1 MMMMMKKVDDHE
13 EAFEVLSDSEIIMK
27 IKNAEAEDT
36 AKEETEQVEYD
47 DIVCTTLQEAMRT
60 AETLSRSY
68 CFSETSADV
77 LNLVQQLYNT
87 TETERLFPLNSNP
100 TEMFA
105 WLRPWGYILRYQCIL
120 SHMGIM
126 GNKRADS
133 LASSANSLSGLQEIL
148 QTYSDS
154 AAGLD
159 EFKQPN
165 RISFKV
171 GSVVYQLRG
180 IDSESSNVHYS
191 ISGEQFTVD
200 RSTGVVTL
208 LRPLD
213 REDTDLIEVIISITD
228 EGIAG
233 SEPNTVSLRRE
244 ISVIDV
250 NDNAPLFHDRPYSF
264 VVPETTRIGAIL
276 YSNVTLSDADGGVN
290 SDIMLTCVDH
300 GDDVCQTFDVAP
312 EKIQEGQFIGIIS
325 LLKPLDFE
333 QYSSYTLVLKATDL
347 ASDPSKRLTAI
358 ANIAIEV
365 KDIQDQAPIFLNSPY
380 SVTTAEGSPP
390 GTSIFTVKAR
400 DGDVGDPRK
409 VVLSLEEDH
418 LNYFSLVPV
427 ESPGQDSVVTT
438 AHLVTSNNTLDREH
452 PDILQSGG
460 IYTFKIKATEMIN
473 NEVPG
478 DETTSQVIIVITD
491 IDDQVPTFN
500 QQSFN
505 INVSED
511 IGVDT
516 PLPGLNMVVDD
527 KDVGENSH
535 YSLKLRD
542 VENSDGVFTI
552 HPQSSLGR
560 TPVVIKVADVKKLDY
575 DVTDINLRKV
585 VFDVIASMKGEKGKE
600 KEVANSRVTVH
611 LLDANDNLPQFALSS
626 YRFRVSEDVKPGKL
640 ISNLSAT
647 DKDSGNFGK
656 LTYAIKGFGA
666 EKFSTDPVH
675 GGLYVAEKSK
685 GRVEQREGDQRLTP
699 DTGPSLS
706 IWQAYLEGTGSR
718 DFEVVDSF
726 EGALRVSVWGDG
738 VVAEGRS
745 QELQNLPLS
754 SYSSL
759 FIATMK
765 HTTPY
770 PSPPYYYSRALRT
783 RGRFKGYIMVGF
795 CNVDTYCNTGFIGL
809 DYESQISYSLTFE
822 AHDGGGRVATVNL
835 FVEVEDV
842 NDNAPVF
849 EESKYTRTVR
859 EGATSFEPQLFVR
872 ATDADGPDQGG
883 GKIFYSIE
891 STNIPGKFFVE
902 PVSGEIIINAPV
914 HVDDTPH
921 GQYELVVHA
930 SDAGEP
936 PLHTDVDLLIRV
948 GVLGNQRPTFRRTP
962 NIIDNSSS
970 YSATIH
976 ENAQPGSNVV
986 TVIATDPDG
995 QDSLLQYF
1003 IANGAKDKFVID
1015 RSSGQI
1021 SVSPDANFDLET
1033 EGSTYKIVV
1042 LAVDA
1047 GTPIHETA
1055 TTTVTVDIIDVN
1067 NKPPIFP
1074 GNPSTYTCYVSE
1086 SAAVGTFVFFATAD
1100 DPDTDAILEYS
1111 IIEPI
1116 RAVDRSGIFLKSTIP
1131 YNYKEIFKINSTSG
1145 EITVA
1150 QPLDHQSAAV
1160 IILTIQAKDLNAK
1173 ENIKEQIAKVEISIY
1188 IQAYND
1194 SNPIFTLPGW
1204 SISNTI
1210 VRIKIPEE
1218 QPVGTVLMTLTAK
1231 DPITSKFIKKF
1242 EQIESNTSVDEEKFV
1257 IIEVNSGNV
1266 ILNKRLDFESL
1277 HQKSLRFQVLA
1288 ISEDGSHNSEL
1299 TVVMDVEDI
1308 NDNSPEF
1315 SQKLYN
1321 VQILES
1327 SKFPEILMTIQAT
1340 DHDSINN
1347 LTGYGTVNYLLSG
1360 ENADFFIVNR
1370 ITGII
1375 QIAPNTTLDREK
1387 QSTLNFVVIAIDTP
1401 QGGVNQRKSIAMVRV
1416 EVLDVND
1423 NAPQFSKPIYSA
1435 VVPENVI
1442 VDTQVTIVAAHD
1454 PDEVLSGQIIYEISD
1469 EGEANGLFQVNM
1481 TTGNVTTQRVLTGK
1495 GRAEPYQLII
1505 RAYDKGEPPLFTDVI
1520 LNVHIGDVFA
1530 NDGVPIFIHPEL
1542 EEIAQISE
1550 NSSIG
1555 SPVFQV
1561 LASDPDDPN
1570 SPNGKIKYTF
1580 LNVENDANVF
1590 SIDSISGLITTSE
1603 LLDREIKQ
1611 SYSLLI
1617 IAQDQGDPP
1626 QQATRLLQVNVTDI
1640 DDNIPLFKRGLDVPK
1655 ILFLSGYDVASSG
1668 DEANTTKETSYS
1680 PWEPCCLLTT
1690 IHKTAYTSQAL
1701 IAIVS
1706 VCVQQT
1712 TLVSAITTISAPT
1725 PIISRTVDNKGVI
1738 TVVKRLDRETTSE
1751 HLITVKCFKMS
1762 SKPPIHQKQYN
1773 KQEPSLR
1780 QVRVV
1785 VEDIDDNKPY
1795 FTKDNIT
1802 IGVRLNVPVDTF
1814 LITLNSVDIDSNSEP
1829 ISYTL
1834 VNTTFFS
1841 LAPSVIDTVPV
1852 PTNHNIVFQ
1861 LDQHSGELRTAGNML
1876 AFVDGY
1882 FELQVVAENS
1892 EDLDR
1897 QASTIVKRYFFQS
1910 FFSDHISLSPLVLQ
1924 VVGEIYSKTDRV
1936 LTLDSIYFC
1945 LGNKHGHGT
1954 SRDECPS
1961 RDRK

>member
-1 MMMMMKKVDDHE
+1 MHLRQISTSSMSSIAWGLILALCVYDKPCESQALNKAPQFLPGGDM
-13 EAFEVLSDSEIIMK
+13 ARFSLP
-27 IKNAEAEDT
+27 EDT
-36 AKEETEQVEYD
+36 Q
-47 DIVCTTLQEAMRT
+47 
-60 AETLSRSY
+60 
-68 CFSETSADV
+68 
-77 LNLVQQLYNT
+77 
-87 TETERLFPLNSNP
+87 
-100 TEMFA
+100 
-105 WLRPWGYILRYQCIL
+105 
-120 SHMGIM
+120 
-126 GNKRADS
+126 
-133 LASSANSLSGLQEIL
+133 
-148 QTYSDS
+148 
-154 AAGLD
+154 
-159 EFKQPN
+159 
-165 RISFKV
+165 V
-171 GSVVYQLRG
+171 GSIVYQLRG

-213 REDTDLIEVIISITD
+213 REDTDLIEVIISITGKLIY

-250 NDNAPLFHDRPYSF
+250 NDNAPLFNDRPYSF

-312 EKIQEGQFIGIIS
+312 EK
-325 LLKPLDFE
+325 
-333 QYSSYTLVLKATDL
+333 
-347 ASDPSKRLTAI
+347 
-358 ANIAIEV
+358 
-365 KDIQDQAPIFLNSPY
+365 
-380 SVTTAEGSPP
+380 

-500 QQSFN
+500 KQSFD

-575 DVTDINLRKV
+575 DVTDINLRKI

-600 KEVANSRVTVH
+600 KEVASSRVTVN

-685 GRVEQREGDQRLTP
+685 G
-699 DTGPSLS
+699 
-706 IWQAYLEGTGSR
+706 
-718 DFEVVDSF
+718 
-726 EGALRVSVWGDG
+726 
-738 VVAEGRS
+738 
-745 QELQNLPLS
+745 
-754 SYSSL
+754 
-759 FIATMK
+759 
-765 HTTPY
+765 
-770 PSPPYYYSRALRT
+770 
-783 RGRFKGYIMVGF
+783 
-795 CNVDTYCNTGFIGL
+795 L

-842 NDNAPVF
+842 NDNAPIF

-962 NIIDNSSS
+962 NIIDKSSG

-1003 IANGAKDKFVID
+1003 IASGAKDKFVIN

-1131 YNYKEIFKINSTSG
+1131 YNYKDIFKINSTSG

-1210 VRIKIPEE
+1210 VKIKIPEE

-1242 EQIESNTSVDEEKFV
+1242 EQVESSTSEDEEKFV
-1257 IIEVNSGNV
+1257 TIEVNSGNV

-1277 HQKSLRFQVLA
+1277 LQKSLRFQVLA

-1299 TVVMDVEDI
+1299 TVVMDVQDI

-1315 SQKLYN
+1315 PQKLYN

-1347 LTGYGTVNYLLSG
+1347 LTGFGTVHYLLSG
-1360 ENADFFIVNR
+1360 ENADSFIVNR

-1401 QGGVNQRKSIAMVRV
+1401 QGGVNQRKSTAMVRV

-1505 RAYDKGEPPLFTDVI
+1505 RAHDKGEPPLFTDVI

-1530 NDGVPIFIHPEL
+1530 NDGVPIFIHPDL

-1640 DDNIPLFKRGLDVPK
+1640 DDNIPLFKRGLDDGPAILKTLEEVPIGTEIGIIEAVDKDIGENGK
-1655 ILFLSGYDVASSG
+1655 IDYIIIDGNENGLF
-1668 DEANTTKETSYS
+1668 
-1680 PWEPCCLLTT
+1680 
-1690 IHKTAYTSQAL
+1690 
-1701 IAIVS
+1701 AIK
-1706 VCVQQT
+1706 
-1712 TLVSAITTISAPT
+1712 
-1725 PIISRTVDNKGVI
+1725 RTDDNKGVI

-1762 SKPPIHQKQYN
+1762 SKPLIHQKQYN

-1892 EDLDR
+1892 DDLDR
-1897 QASTIVKRYFFQS
+1897 QASTIVKIFVVRDRDMLKFIFGKAPTEVRQFLADFRSEVEKALLLPVELNIYDTQFFAKEDGSLDFSSTSSCFQLVGRESYDLNDMQS
-1910 FFSDHISLSPLVLQ
+1910 LLQDPNNSELDQIYIKYNVQAVQRCALTIAKAEASWTQLWVLVLAAFIGIAAFGAGITTCCLYSGYKSQWKGHLLRETPPMPVSNIDYLPGSGGMMIASSGRTDGPHMYEWVHQGQ
-1924 VVGEIYSKTDRV
+1924 VLQSGQDNMSYQSYSAR
-1936 LTLDSIYFC
+1936 
-1945 LGNKHGHGT
+1945 
-1954 SRDECPS
+1954 
-1961 RDRK
+1961 

>member
-1 MMMMMKKVDDHE
+1 MHLRRMSTGSISSLAWGLILALCVYDKPCESQALNKAPQFLPGGDM
-13 EAFEVLSDSEIIMK
+13 ARFSLP
-27 IKNAEAEDT
+27 EDT
-36 AKEETEQVEYD
+36 Q
-47 DIVCTTLQEAMRT
+47 
-60 AETLSRSY
+60 
-68 CFSETSADV
+68 
-77 LNLVQQLYNT
+77 
-87 TETERLFPLNSNP
+87 
-100 TEMFA
+100 
-105 WLRPWGYILRYQCIL
+105 
-120 SHMGIM
+120 
-126 GNKRADS
+126 
-133 LASSANSLSGLQEIL
+133 
-148 QTYSDS
+148 
-154 AAGLD
+154 
-159 EFKQPN
+159 
-165 RISFKV
+165 V

-500 QQSFN
+500 QQSFD

-726 EGALRVSVWGDG
+726 EGALR
-738 VVAEGRS
+738 
-745 QELQNLPLS
+745 
-754 SYSSL
+754 
-759 FIATMK
+759 
-765 HTTPY
+765 
-770 PSPPYYYSRALRT
+770 
-783 RGRFKGYIMVGF
+783 
-795 CNVDTYCNTGFIGL
+795 
-809 DYESQISYSLTFE
+809 ISYSLTFE

-872 ATDADGPDQGG
+872 DQIWACNEEKGRG
-883 GKIFYSIE
+883 EVGM
-891 STNIPGKFFVE
+891 VE
-902 PVSGEIIINAPV
+902 K
-914 HVDDTPH
+914 
-921 GQYELVVHA
+921 ELPRKPARAAALVA
-930 SDAGEP
+930 RGEP

-1242 EQIESNTSVDEEKFV
+1242 EQIESNTSIDEEKFV

-1712 TLVSAITTISAPT
+1712 TLVSAIATISAPT

-1841 LAPSVIDTVPV
+1841 LAPSVIDTIPV

-1897 QASTIVKRYFFQS
+1897 QASTIVKATNMDAEQAGMS
-1910 FFSDHISLSPLVLQ
+1910 APVVIANNLV
-1924 VVGEIYSKTDRV
+1924 E
-1936 LTLDSIYFC
+1936 
-1945 LGNKHGHGT
+1945 
-1954 SRDECPS
+1954 
-1961 RDRK
+1961 

>member
-1 MMMMMKKVDDHE
+1 MEFNKPKSLNFAGDLAKNFDE
-13 EAFEVLSDSEIIMK
+13 FQEEVLGYFEATETGTKSSGVQIARLKNLLGRDAVRIYK
-27 IKNAEAEDT
+27 TLTTIKPE
-36 AKEETEQVEYD
+36 EETVNE
-47 DIVCTTLQEAMRT
+47 
-60 AETLSRSY
+60 
-68 CFSETSADV
+68 
-77 LNLVQQLYNT
+77 
-87 TETERLFPLNSNP
+87 
-100 TEMFA
+100 
-105 WLRPWGYILRYQCIL
+105 
-120 SHMGIM
+120 
-126 GNKRADS
+126 
-133 LASSANSLSGLQEIL
+133 
-148 QTYSDS
+148 
-154 AAGLD
+154 
-159 EFKQPN
+159 KQPPP
-165 RISFKV
+165 K
-171 GSVVYQLRG
+171 
-180 IDSESSNVHYS
+180 
-191 ISGEQFTVD
+191 
-200 RSTGVVTL
+200 
-208 LRPLD
+208 P
-213 REDTDLIEVIISITD
+213 
-228 EGIAG
+228 
-233 SEPNTVSLRRE
+233 PKC
-244 ISVIDV
+244 
-250 NDNAPLFHDRPYSF
+250 
-264 VVPETTRIGAIL
+264 RIGATFREEDNQEVGTIYSRLNRYVPTPKKIL
-276 YSNVTLSDADGGVN
+276 
-290 SDIMLTCVDH
+290 
-300 GDDVCQTFDVAP
+300 
-312 EKIQEGQFIGIIS
+312 IQEGQFIGIIS
-325 LLKPLDFE
+325 LIKPLDFE
-333 QYSSYTLVLKATDL
+333 QYSSYTLVLRATDL

-358 ANIAIEV
+358 ANVAIEV

-390 GTSIFTVKAR
+390 PTTLGQAGDVSKGTSIFTVKAR

-500 QQSFN
+500 QQSFD

-516 PLPGLNMVVDD
+516 PLPGLNMVIDD

-575 DVTDINLRKV
+575 DVTDINLRKM

-600 KEVANSRVTVH
+600 KEVSSSRVTVH
-611 LLDANDNLPQFALSS
+611 LLDANDNLPEFALSS

-685 GRVEQREGDQRLTP
+685 G
-699 DTGPSLS
+699 
-706 IWQAYLEGTGSR
+706 
-718 DFEVVDSF
+718 
-726 EGALRVSVWGDG
+726 
-738 VVAEGRS
+738 
-745 QELQNLPLS
+745 
-754 SYSSL
+754 
-759 FIATMK
+759 
-765 HTTPY
+765 
-770 PSPPYYYSRALRT
+770 
-783 RGRFKGYIMVGF
+783 
-795 CNVDTYCNTGFIGL
+795 L

-842 NDNAPVF
+842 NDNPPVF

-962 NIIDNSSS
+962 NIIDKSSG

-1003 IANGAKDKFVID
+1003 IASGAKDKFVIN

-1086 SAAVGTFVFFATAD
+1086 SAAVGTFVFLATAD

-1116 RAVDRSGIFLKSTIP
+1116 RAVDRSGIFLKSSLP

-1150 QPLDHQSAAV
+1150 QPLDQQSAAV

-1210 VRIKIPEE
+1210 VKIKIPEE

-1242 EQIESNTSVDEEKFV
+1242 EQIESSTSVDEEKFV

-1277 HQKSLRFQVLA
+1277 QQKSLRFQVLA

-1299 TVVMDVEDI
+1299 TVVMDVQDI

-1315 SQKLYN
+1315 SQNLYN

-1327 SKFPEILMTIQAT
+1327 SKFPEVLMTIQAT

-1347 LTGYGTVNYLLSG
+1347 LTGFGTVHYFLSG

-1401 QGGVNQRKSIAMVRV
+1401 QGGVNQRKSTAMVRV

-1454 PDEVLSGQIIYEISD
+1454 PDEVLNGQIIYEISD
-1469 EGEANGLFQVNM
+1469 EGEANGLFKVNM

-1505 RAYDKGEPPLFTDVI
+1505 RAHDKGEPPLFTDVI

-1530 NDGVPIFIHPEL
+1530 NDGVPTFIHPEL

-1640 DDNIPLFKRGLDVPK
+1640 DDNIPLFKRGLDDGPAILKTLEEVPIGTEIGIIEAVDKDIGENGK
-1655 ILFLSGYDVASSG
+1655 IDYIIIDRYVMTKI
-1668 DEANTTKETSYS
+1668 ETTMNYNRKEYH
-1680 PWEPCCLLTT
+1680 CR
-1690 IHKTAYTSQAL
+1690 K
-1701 IAIVS
+1701 
-1706 VCVQQT
+1706 
-1712 TLVSAITTISAPT
+1712 
-1725 PIISRTVDNKGVI
+1725 IISLGVGSMYPIESLWVKFITMKVHIDGADRSRLNPSLNLLSDPRAQTGSTPDPQPPDGNENGLFAIKRTDDNKGVI

-1762 SKPPIHQKQYN
+1762 SKPLIHQKQYN

-1802 IGVRLNVPVDTF
+1802 IVDTF

-1892 EDLDR
+1892 DDLDR
-1897 QASTIVKRYFFQS
+1897 QASTIVKIKPDTKREDVRKKITVLQSNYCRELEKVVQSKLSRISTDDVYQPSSWVFYGLSFFNKSKVPGLVPEESQQETPSQDSDANESLTETSDGIRDETTTLLTSKKLEEIFVVRDRDMLKFIFGKAPTEVRQFLADFQS
-1910 FFSDHISLSPLVLQ
+1910 EVEKALLLPVELNIYDTQFFAKEDGSLDFSSTRDISVNKLSSNTNGLERLFVVPGQYSRQATYHVAGVLAKKTTQAIYRFLPVARGDVESTVCIYRYRNRNYSSPIASLVL
-1924 VVGEIYSKTDRV
+1924 TD
-1936 LTLDSIYFC
+1936 S
-1945 LGNKHGHGT
+1945 
-1954 SRDECPS
+1954 
-1961 RDRK
+1961 

>member
-1 MMMMMKKVDDHE
+1 MHLRQMSTSSMSSIAWGLILALCVYDKPCESQALNKAPQFLPGGDM
-13 EAFEVLSDSEIIMK
+13 ARFSLP
-27 IKNAEAEDT
+27 EDT
-36 AKEETEQVEYD
+36 Q
-47 DIVCTTLQEAMRT
+47 
-60 AETLSRSY
+60 
-68 CFSETSADV
+68 
-77 LNLVQQLYNT
+77 
-87 TETERLFPLNSNP
+87 
-100 TEMFA
+100 
-105 WLRPWGYILRYQCIL
+105 
-120 SHMGIM
+120 
-126 GNKRADS
+126 
-133 LASSANSLSGLQEIL
+133 
-148 QTYSDS
+148 
-154 AAGLD
+154 
-159 EFKQPN
+159 
-165 RISFKV
+165 V

-208 LRPLD
+208 LRTLD
-213 REDTDLIEVIISITD
+213 REDTDLIEVIISITGKLIY

-250 NDNAPLFHDRPYSF
+250 NDNAPLFNDRPYSF

-312 EKIQEGQFIGIIS
+312 EKNFDEFQEEVLGYFEATETGTKSSGVQIARLKNLLGRDAVRLYKTLTTIKPEEETVNGILS
-325 LLKPLDFE
+325 
-333 QYSSYTLVLKATDL
+333 VLKSHCIPKKNETILVFNFFNRKQCLGEPFENFYSELRALATPCEFGDQEDKLLRAQIILGVNSQSIKQHLLREDTTLHKVVEYCKSVEL
-347 ASDPSKRLTAI
+347 ADKNLKTIEDGGGSSQSD
-358 ANIAIEV
+358 
-365 KDIQDQAPIFLNSPY
+365 IFKVSRK
-380 SVTTAEGSPP
+380 TTTPQ
-390 GTSIFTVKAR
+390 TSQVQNRCHLQRTGQSRSWNNLQQTEPLRPDPKENL
-400 DGDVGDPRK
+400 GDPRK

-500 QQSFN
+500 QQSFD

-516 PLPGLNMVVDD
+516 PLPGLNMVIDD

-575 DVTDINLRKV
+575 DVTDINLRKM

-600 KEVANSRVTVH
+600 KEVSSSRVTVH
-611 LLDANDNLPQFALSS
+611 LLDANDNLPEFALSS

-685 GRVEQREGDQRLTP
+685 G
-699 DTGPSLS
+699 
-706 IWQAYLEGTGSR
+706 
-718 DFEVVDSF
+718 
-726 EGALRVSVWGDG
+726 
-738 VVAEGRS
+738 
-745 QELQNLPLS
+745 
-754 SYSSL
+754 
-759 FIATMK
+759 
-765 HTTPY
+765 
-770 PSPPYYYSRALRT
+770 
-783 RGRFKGYIMVGF
+783 
-795 CNVDTYCNTGFIGL
+795 L

-842 NDNAPVF
+842 NDNPPVF

-962 NIIDNSSS
+962 NIIDKSSG

-1003 IANGAKDKFVID
+1003 IASGAKDKFVIN

-1086 SAAVGTFVFFATAD
+1086 SAAVGTFVFLATAD

-1116 RAVDRSGIFLKSTIP
+1116 RAVDRSGIFLKSSLP

-1210 VRIKIPEE
+1210 VKIKIPEE

-1242 EQIESNTSVDEEKFV
+1242 EQIESSTSVDEEKFV

-1277 HQKSLRFQVLA
+1277 QQKSLRFQVLA

-1299 TVVMDVEDI
+1299 TVVMDVQDI

-1315 SQKLYN
+1315 SQNLYN

-1327 SKFPEILMTIQAT
+1327 SKFPEVLMTIQAT

-1347 LTGYGTVNYLLSG
+1347 LTGFGTVHYFLSG

-1401 QGGVNQRKSIAMVRV
+1401 QGGVNQRKSTAMVRV

-1454 PDEVLSGQIIYEISD
+1454 PDEVLNGQIIYEISD
-1469 EGEANGLFQVNM
+1469 EGEANGLFKVNM

-1505 RAYDKGEPPLFTDVI
+1505 RAHDKGEPPLFTDVI

-1530 NDGVPIFIHPEL
+1530 NDGVPTFIHPEL

-1640 DDNIPLFKRGLDVPK
+1640 DDNIPLFKRGLDDGPAILKTLEEVPIGTEIGIIEAVDKDIGENGK
-1655 ILFLSGYDVASSG
+1655 IDYIIIDGNENGLF
-1668 DEANTTKETSYS
+1668 
-1680 PWEPCCLLTT
+1680 
-1690 IHKTAYTSQAL
+1690 
-1701 IAIVS
+1701 AIK
-1706 VCVQQT
+1706 
-1712 TLVSAITTISAPT
+1712 
-1725 PIISRTVDNKGVI
+1725 RTYDNKGVI

-1762 SKPPIHQKQYN
+1762 SKPLIHQKQYN

-1892 EDLDR
+1892 DDLDK
-1897 QASTIVKRYFFQS
+1897 QASTIVKETPSQD
-1910 FFSDHISLSPLVLQ
+1910 SDANESLT
-1924 VVGEIYSKTDRV
+1924 E
-1936 LTLDSIYFC
+1936 
-1945 LGNKHGHGT
+1945 T
-1954 SRDECPS
+1954 SDGIRDETT
-1961 RDRK
+1961 

>member
-1 MMMMMKKVDDHE
+1 MMLVKSSVDFDYYSRE
-13 EAFEVLSDSEIIMK
+13 EFSVDEMTSESTYFYQDMSNK
-27 IKNAEAEDT
+27 
-36 AKEETEQVEYD
+36 
-47 DIVCTTLQEAMRT
+47 
-60 AETLSRSY
+60 
-68 CFSETSADV
+68 SEGLGHL
-77 LNLVQQLYNT
+77 LNLEHQTRFPRRRGGETYDPTINT
-87 TETERLFPLNSNP
+87 
-100 TEMFA
+100 
-105 WLRPWGYILRYQCIL
+105 I
-120 SHMGIM
+120 
-126 GNKRADS
+126 
-133 LASSANSLSGLQEIL
+133 
-148 QTYSDS
+148 
-154 AAGLD
+154 
-159 EFKQPN
+159 
-165 RISFKV
+165 RISF
-171 GSVVYQLRG
+171 R
-180 IDSESSNVHYS
+180 
-191 ISGEQFTVD
+191 
-200 RSTGVVTL
+200 
-208 LRPLD
+208 
-213 REDTDLIEVIISITD
+213 
-228 EGIAG
+228 
-233 SEPNTVSLRRE
+233 
-244 ISVIDV
+244 
-250 NDNAPLFHDRPYSF
+250 
-264 VVPETTRIGAIL
+264 
-276 YSNVTLSDADGGVN
+276 
-290 SDIMLTCVDH
+290 C
-300 GDDVCQTFDVAP
+300 C
-312 EKIQEGQFIGIIS
+312 
-325 LLKPLDFE
+325 
-333 QYSSYTLVLKATDL
+333 
-347 ASDPSKRLTAI
+347 
-358 ANIAIEV
+358 
-365 KDIQDQAPIFLNSPY
+365 
-380 SVTTAEGSPP
+380 
-390 GTSIFTVKAR
+390 
-400 DGDVGDPRK
+400 
-409 VVLSLEEDH
+409 
-418 LNYFSLVPV
+418 
-427 ESPGQDSVVTT
+427 
-438 AHLVTSNNTLDREH
+438 
-452 PDILQSGG
+452 
-460 IYTFKIKATEMIN
+460 
-473 NEVPG
+473 
-478 DETTSQVIIVITD
+478 
-491 IDDQVPTFN
+491 
-500 QQSFN
+500 
-505 INVSED
+505 
-511 IGVDT
+511 
-516 PLPGLNMVVDD
+516 
-527 KDVGENSH
+527 
-535 YSLKLRD
+535 
-542 VENSDGVFTI
+542 
-552 HPQSSLGR
+552 
-560 TPVVIKVADVKKLDY
+560 
-575 DVTDINLRKV
+575 
-585 VFDVIASMKGEKGKE
+585 
-600 KEVANSRVTVH
+600 SR
-611 LLDANDNLPQFALSS
+611 
-626 YRFRVSEDVKPGKL
+626 
-640 ISNLSAT
+640 
-647 DKDSGNFGK
+647 
-656 LTYAIKGFGA
+656 
-666 EKFSTDPVH
+666 
-675 GGLYVAEKSK
+675 
-685 GRVEQREGDQRLTP
+685 
-699 DTGPSLS
+699 
-706 IWQAYLEGTGSR
+706 
-718 DFEVVDSF
+718 
-726 EGALRVSVWGDG
+726 
-738 VVAEGRS
+738 
-745 QELQNLPLS
+745 
-754 SYSSL
+754 
-759 FIATMK
+759 
-765 HTTPY
+765 
-770 PSPPYYYSRALRT
+770 
-783 RGRFKGYIMVGF
+783 
-795 CNVDTYCNTGFIGL
+795 
-809 DYESQISYSLTFE
+809 
-822 AHDGGGRVATVNL
+822 
-835 FVEVEDV
+835 
-842 NDNAPVF
+842 
-849 EESKYTRTVR
+849 
-859 EGATSFEPQLFVR
+859 
-872 ATDADGPDQGG
+872 
-883 GKIFYSIE
+883 
-891 STNIPGKFFVE
+891 
-902 PVSGEIIINAPV
+902 
-914 HVDDTPH
+914 
-921 GQYELVVHA
+921 
-930 SDAGEP
+930 GEP

-970 YSATIH
+970 YSASIH

-1003 IANGAKDKFVID
+1003 IANGAKDKFVINH
-1015 RSSGQI
+1015 SSGQI

-1033 EGSTYKIVV
+1033 EGSIYKIVV

-1086 SAAVGTFVFFATAD
+1086 SAAIGTFVFFATAD

-1210 VRIKIPEE
+1210 VKIKIPEE

-1401 QGGVNQRKSIAMVRV
+1401 QGGVNQRKSTAMVRV

-1505 RAYDKGEPPLFTDVI
+1505 RAHDKGEPPLFTDVI

-1640 DDNIPLFKRGLDVPK
+1640 DDNIPLFKRGLDDGPAILKTLEEVPIGTEIGIIEAVDKDIGENGK
-1655 ILFLSGYDVASSG
+1655 IDY
-1668 DEANTTKETSYS
+1668 
-1680 PWEPCCLLTT
+1680 
-1690 IHKTAYTSQAL
+1690 
-1701 IAIVS
+1701 
-1706 VCVQQT
+1706 
-1712 TLVSAITTISAPT
+1712 
-1725 PIISRTVDNKGVI
+1725 III
-1738 TVVKRLDRETTSE
+1738 
-1751 HLITVKCFKMS
+1751 
-1762 SKPPIHQKQYN
+1762 
-1773 KQEPSLR
+1773 
-1780 QVRVV
+1780 
-1785 VEDIDDNKPY
+1785 
-1795 FTKDNIT
+1795 
-1802 IGVRLNVPVDTF
+1802 
-1814 LITLNSVDIDSNSEP
+1814 
-1829 ISYTL
+1829 
-1834 VNTTFFS
+1834 
-1841 LAPSVIDTVPV
+1841 VID
-1852 PTNHNIVFQ
+1852 
-1861 LDQHSGELRTAGNML
+1861 
-1876 AFVDGY
+1876 
-1882 FELQVVAENS
+1882 
-1892 EDLDR
+1892 
-1897 QASTIVKRYFFQS
+1897 
-1910 FFSDHISLSPLVLQ
+1910 
-1924 VVGEIYSKTDRV
+1924 
-1936 LTLDSIYFC
+1936 
-1945 LGNKHGHGT
+1945 
-1954 SRDECPS
+1954 
-1961 RDRK
+1961 